1 MIRGKQVWR
10 TDSTSLRLPGGV
22 LSRGAVLEGFRRYVL
37 SWAVSLTRAVG
48 GWLEAVAQ
56 ARGGARPD
64 IFHTDQGAQFPSQDF
79 TARLAAA
86 GSQSSMDGRGR
97 ALDNVFVE
105 RLWRTVKYEEV
116 YLKDYETPREAM
128 QGLATF
134 FVRYNEWR
142 QHQALGY
149 RTPAAVYFGSNL

>member
-1 MIRGKQVWR
+1 MDW
-10 TDSTSLRLPGGV
+10 
-22 LSRGAVLEGFRRYVL
+22 FRRYVL
-37 SWAVSLTRAVG
+37 SWARSVTLDGQFCREALT
-48 GWLEAVAQ
+48 Q
-56 ARGGARPD
+56 ALCHGSRPE
-64 IFHTDQGAQFPSQDF
+64 IFNTDQGVQFTSSDF
-79 TARLAAA
+79 TSLLKHA
-86 GSQSSMDGRGR
+86 GIQISMDGRGR

-149 RTPAAVYFGSNL
+149 QTPPQVYFGSYLL